1 MFGLAESAS
10 TPISDVVSS
19 ENETLILVD
28 ESDRVVGHLSKGAC
42 HDGEGVLHRAFSI
55 FVFNRDGELLLQQ
68 RSPGKRLWPLFW
80 SNSCCSH
87 PREGETMDGAVQRRL
102 LQELQISGNLQFLY
116 KFQYQVSYEEAGS
129 ENEMCWVYV
138 GVTDN
143 EARPNPNEVEDHRW
157 VTPAQLDDEMRTTP
171 EIFTPWFQMEWQ
183 RVREADLSAL
193 GL

>member
-138 GVTDN
+138 GVTDD
-143 EARPNPNEVEDHRW
+143 EARPNPNEVEGHRW